1 MANFRAPGIRITEK
15 DVSEVI
21 VPSGSSVGALV
32 GPAYQGPTNQR
43 ILNTTN
49 KEFFQT
55 FGTPT
60 SGATS
65 EFGYYAA
72 DEFLQQ
78 SGFMWFVRTT
88 TSADTVGTI
97 EYTGTTSATP
107 ALFSEGDT
115 ASVLATAGFEDGNK
129 LDNYYPM
136 ETSADPA
143 GGITIGANSCGEHSK
158 NIGISIVT
166 SASSTTTSGV
176 GFDYGYNWEGKFPT
190 DWEYYRIN
198 VYTKLDKTSDIEA
211 GWVTG
216 TSAISA
222 VVPEE
227 SYIVSNSELAK
238 DFEGNSLYV
247 KDVIN
252 GVSPLIYAVPGT
264 DVTFLNNDWAAEGIS
279 SLVEG
284 DSSIDMSSVVDGWDL
299 FANRDAVSPDILIAP
314 YDSTDTNTQAKNALI
329 AAASTAA
336 TRRDCMAVVNV
347 GSKTDSATNI
357 AANKG
362 AVSAYNSSYVACYGG
377 WDLIFD
383 SFSGKNLYIPKSIF
397 GAAGFA
403 KNDSLANPWNAPAGL
418 TRGVLTNSLG
428 QLKIF
433 NESEI
438 GYMYNSNVNT
448 SKRVRGSG
456 DVMWGQ
462 KTGQTKTTATDR
474 INVRRLLNYIEKSIE
489 PGLLAYMFEQ
499 NTEKLRS
506 RVKNNLDSFL
516 RTVQAGEGLT
526 TFDVV
531 VDESNNTAQVIDNNE
546 LAIDIYVQPT
556 KTIEFINVQVIITRT
571 GVSFA
576 EV

>member
-1 MANFRAPGIRITEK
+1 MAGFRAPGIKITEK
-15 DVSEVI
+15 NLSEVI
-21 VPSGSSVGALV
+21 TPSGTSVGALV

-43 ILNTTN
+43 ILVTNN

-72 DEFLQQ
+72 DEFLKQ

-88 TSADTVGTI
+88 TSADTVGTV
-97 EYTGTTSATP
+97 EFTGTTSATP

-129 LDNYYPM
+129 LNNYYPM
-136 ETSADPA
+136 ETSSNAA

-166 SASSTTTSGV
+166 SASATTTSGV
-176 GFDYGYNWEGKFPT
+176 GFEYGYNWEGKYPT

-198 VYTKLDKTSDIEA
+198 VYTKLDKTSDVEA
-211 GWVTG
+211 GWTTG

-227 SYIVSNSELAK
+227 SFIVSNNELAK
-238 DFEGNSLYV
+238 DFEGKSLYV

-252 GVSPLIYAVPGT
+252 GFSSLIYAVPGT
-264 DVTFLNNDWAAEGIS
+264 DVTFLNKDWAAEGIS
-279 SLVEG
+279 SLIEG
-284 DSSIDMSSVVDGWDL
+284 DSTIDMTSVVDGWDL
-299 FANRDAVSPDILIAP
+299 FANADAVSPDILIAP
-314 YDSTDTNTQAKNALI
+314 YDSTSTNTPAKNALI
-329 AAASTAA
+329 AAATTADI
-336 TRRDCMAVVNV
+336 RKDCMAVVNV
-347 GSKTDSATNI
+347 GSETDSPTTI
-357 AANKG
+357 AAAKG
-362 AVSAYNSSYVACYGG
+362 AISSYNSSYVACYGG

-383 SFSGKNLYIPKSIF
+383 SFSGKNLYVPKSVF
-397 GAAGFA
+397 AAAGIA
-403 KNDSLANPWNAPAGL
+403 KNDNLGQPWTAPAGL
-418 TRGVLTNSLG
+418 SRGTIPSLG
-428 QLKIF
+428 QFKIF

-438 GYMYNSNVNT
+438 GYMYNANVNT
-448 SKRVRGSG
+448 SKRVRGAG
-456 DVMWGQ
+456 DIMWGQ
-462 KTGQTKTTATDR
+462 KTGQVKTTATDR
-474 INVRRLLNYIEKSIE
+474 INVRRLLNYIKKSIE

-506 RVKNNLDSFL
+506 RVSNNLESFL

-526 TFDVV
+526 DYQVV
-531 VDESNNTAQVIDNNE
+531 VDETNNTAQVIDNNE

>member
-1 MANFRAPGIRITEK
+1 MAGFRAPGIRITEK
-15 DVSEVI
+15 DISEVI

-60 SGATS
+60 SGVSS

-88 TSADTVGTI
+88 TSDDKVGTV
-97 EYTGTTSATP
+97 EYTGTATASA
-107 ALFSEGDT
+107 AVFSEGST
-115 ASVLATAGFEDGNK
+115 ADVLAAPGFEDGNK

-136 ETSADPA
+136 ETSANAA
-143 GGITIGANSCGEHSK
+143 GGITIGANSCGEWSS

-166 SASSTTTSGV
+166 SASSTTTSAV
-176 GFDYGYNWEGKFPT
+176 GFDYGYNWEGKYPST
-190 DWEYYRIN
+190 HEYYRIN
-198 VYTKLDKTSDIEA
+198 VYSKLDKTSDVEA

-252 GVSPLIYAVPGT
+252 GFSPTIYAVPGSDT
-264 DVTFLNNDWAAEGIS
+264 TFLNKDWAAQGIS
-279 SLVEG
+279 SLIEG
-284 DSSIDMSSVVDGWDL
+284 ISTINMASVATGWDL

-314 YDSTDTNTQAKNALI
+314 YDSTSTNTTAKNALI
-329 AAASTAA
+329 AAANTAS
-336 TRRDCMAVVNV
+336 TRRDCMAIVNV
-347 GSKTDSATNI
+347 GSKVDKPTAI
-357 AANKG
+357 AAAKG
-362 AVSAYNSSYVACYGG
+362 AISAYNSSYVAIYGG

-383 SFSGKNLYIPKSIF
+383 SFSGKNVYIPKSIF
-397 GAAGFA
+397 GAAGIA
-403 KNDSLANPWNAPAGL
+403 KNDSLGQPWTAPAGL
-418 TRGVLTNSLG
+418 SRGVLTSSLG
-428 QLKIF
+428 QYKIF
-433 NESEI
+433 NENEI
-438 GYMYNSNVNT
+438 GFMYNSNVNT
-448 SKRVRGSG
+448 SKRVRGAG

-462 KTGQTKTTATDR
+462 KTGQTKASATDR

-489 PGLLAYMFEQ
+489 PGLLAYMFEG

-506 RVKNNLDSFL
+506 RVDNNLTSFL
-516 RTVQAGEGLT
+516 RTVQAGEGLAS
-526 TFDVV
+526 FQVV
-531 VDESNNTAQVIDNNE
+531 VDETNNTAQVIDNNE
-546 LAIDIYVQPT
+546 LAIDIYVQPVR
-556 KTIEFINVQVIITRT
+556 TIEYINVQVIITRT

>member
-1 MANFRAPGIRITEK
+1 MAGFRAPGIRITEK

-21 VPSGSSVGALV
+21 IPSGSSVGALV

-60 SGATS
+60 SGASS

-88 TSADTVGTI
+88 TSSDTVGTV

-107 ALFSEGDT
+107 ATFSEGST
-115 ASVLATAGFEDGNK
+115 ASVLLADGFEDGNK
-129 LDNYYPM
+129 PDNYYPM
-136 ETSADPA
+136 ETSADSA
-143 GGITIGANSCGEHSK
+143 GGITIGANSCGAHSK
-158 NIGISIVT
+158 NIGIAIVT
-166 SASSTTTSGV
+166 AASPDTSAL
-176 GFDYGYNWEGKFPT
+176 GFDYGYNWEGKYPDT
-190 DWEYYRIN
+190 HELYRIN
-198 VYTKLDKTSDIEA
+198 VYSKQDKTSDAEA
-211 GWVTG
+211 GWTTG

-227 SYIVSNSELAK
+227 SYIVSNHELAK
-238 DFEGNSLYV
+238 NFDGSSLYV

-252 GVSPLIYAVPGT
+252 GVSPTIYAVPGS
-264 DVTFLNNDWAAEGIS
+264 DVTFLNNDWAAIGIS
-279 SLVEG
+279 SLIEG
-284 DSSIDMSSVVDGWDL
+284 ESTIDMSSVVDGWDL
-299 FANRDAVSPDILIAP
+299 FANRDAVTPDILIAP
-314 YDSTDTNTQAKNALI
+314 YDSASTNTAAKNALI
-329 AAASTAA
+329 AAATTAS
-336 TRRDCMAVVNV
+336 TRRDCMAIVNV
-347 GSKTDSATNI
+347 GAKTDKPVAIASQKGDI
-357 AANKG
+357 AA
-362 AVSAYNSSYVACYGG
+362 YNTSYVACYAG

-383 SFSGKNLYIPKSIF
+383 SFSGKNVYVPKSVF
-397 GAAGFA
+397 AAAGIA
-403 KNDSLANPWNAPAGL
+403 RNDITGSPWTAPAGL
-418 TRGVLTNSLG
+418 SRGNINSLG
-428 QLKIF
+428 QFKIF

-448 SKRVRGSG
+448 SKRVRRAG
-456 DVMWGQ
+456 DIMWGQ
-462 KTGQTKTTATDR
+462 KTGQAKATATDR

-489 PGLLAYMFEQ
+489 PGLLAYMFEN
-499 NTEKLRS
+499 NTPKLRS
-506 RVKNNLDSFL
+506 RVFSNIDSFL

-526 TFDVV
+526 DYSVV
-531 VDESNNTAQVIDNNE
+531 VDDSNNTAQVIDSNE
-546 LAIDIYVQPT
+546 LAIDIYVQPV
-556 KTIEFINVQVIITRT
+556 KTIEFINVQVIITKT

>member
-1 MANFRAPGIRITEK
+1 MAGFRAPGIRITEK

-21 VPSGSSVGALV
+21 VPSGTSVGALV

-72 DEFLQQ
+72 DAFLQQ

-129 LDNYYPM
+129 LNNYYPM
-136 ETSADPA
+136 ETSANPA

-166 SASSTTTSGV
+166 SASSTTTSAV
-176 GFDYGYNWEGKFPT
+176 GFDYGYNWAGKYPT

-198 VYTKLDKTSDIEA
+198 VYTKLDKTSDVEA

-238 DFEGNSLYV
+238 DFDGNSLYV

-252 GVSPLIYAVPGT
+252 GVSSLIYTVPGT
-264 DVTFLNNDWAAEGIS
+264 DSTFLDNDWAAEGIS
-279 SLVEG
+279 SLIEG
-284 DSSIDMSSVVDGWDL
+284 DSTIDMTSVVDGWDL
-299 FANRDAVSPDILIAP
+299 FANRDAVSPDVLIAP
-314 YDSTDTNTQAKNALI
+314 YDSTSTNTPAKNALI
-329 AAASTAA
+329 AAATTAA
-336 TRRDCMAVVNV
+336 TRKDCLAVVNV
-347 GSKTDSATNI
+347 GATTDSATII
-357 AANKG
+357 AAAKG
-362 AVSAYNSSYVACYGG
+362 TIAAYNSSYVACYAG

-383 SFSGKNLYIPKSIF
+383 SFSGKNVYVPKSVF
-397 GAAGFA
+397 AAAGIA
-403 KNDSLANPWNAPAGL
+403 KNDNLANPWTAPAGL
-418 TRGVLTNSLG
+418 SRGNIPSLG
-428 QLKIF
+428 QFKIF

-448 SKRVRGSG
+448 SKRVRRAG
-456 DVMWGQ
+456 DIMWGQ
-462 KTGQTKTTATDR
+462 KTGQSKATATDR

-489 PGLLAYMFEQ
+489 PGLLAYMFEN

-506 RVKNNLDSFL
+506 RVKNNIDSFL

-526 TFDVV
+526 DFEVV
-531 VDESNNTAQVIDNNE
+531 VDETNNTAQVIDNNE
-546 LAIDIYVQPT
+546 LAVDIYVQPV